1 MFGAAARPSGHFP
14 SLTQTTRM
22 VHADFVAGPGSH
34 RSAAISIFSKN
45 PGYRHCHIESFIN
58 AAVSRIRTAEL
69 RPASCLVSR
78 RKIGA
83 SPYSY
88 MNQFAGRTY
97 GSAAPKTAR
106 PKSHLEAPQQG
117 APAEVS
123 QHKSQRTGIRR
134 KAPQNK
140 APRHKPRHQDA
151 PVREPR
157 YKGQLKAPQRKARQ
171 KVSHQKIPGEEP
183 RHKAQHKAPRSQ
195 PRVEPTPK
203 PAKQEQW
210 RIQKQALK
218 KKFEDGWAPLK
229 RLSPDAMDG
238 VRELHR
244 ANPERFSTP
253 VLAEHFKISP
263 EAIRRILK
271 SKWRPT
277 EKESEKRNLRWER
290 RKIQIWNHMAEL
302 GLRPHKKFATPSD
315 SEQPKPARKNRDST
329 PSPSS
334 AQA

>member
-1 MFGAAARPSGHFP
+1 MFGTAARPSGHFP
-14 SLTQTTRM
+14 SLTQTARM
-22 VHADFVAGPGSH
+22 VHADFVSGPGSH

-69 RPASCLVSR
+69 RPASCLVFR

-83 SPYSY
+83 SPYGY

-106 PKSHLEAPQQG
+106 PKSRPEAPQQG
-117 APAEVS
+117 APVEVS
-123 QHKSQRTGIRR
+123 QHR
-134 KAPQNK
+134 

-151 PVREPR
+151 PVRQPR
-157 YKGQLKAPQRKARQ
+157 YKAQLKAPRRKARQ
-171 KVSHQKIPGEEP
+171 KVSHQEVPGEEP
-183 RHKAQHKAPRSQ
+183 LHKAQRKAPRSQ
-195 PRVEPTPK
+195 ARVEATPK

-302 GLRPHKKFATPSD
+302 GLRPHKKFASPSD
-315 SEQPKPARKNRDST
+315 SEQPKPARKNGDST

-334 AQA
+334 AHT